1 VRSVPPGT
9 PRARPIVSHRRGRGL
24 AIGVTEPNPNL
35 IWSAGARPHPPAG
48 FGPARDQLASLHPD
62 YLRVVV
68 DWSTLQPRPSAP
80 PGLAAGRDG
89 CERGIG
95 PCAPYAGLRDLFAA
109 IASHPALTPV
119 VVIYGAP
126 AWAAS
131 GAAGCERPGTLP
143 RSRSLTP
150 AGLSGYRTLI
160 RSLLAL
166 ARRAGL
172 ELPWWSPWN
181 EPNHPYFISPQRP
194 RCDAHAQPDSPRDYA
209 RLVRAMR
216 SELAADHQP
225 HGLVLGDLA
234 GFTKPSPVAVGV
246 GEFVAGLPDDVACA
260 GPVWA
265 VHYGLARLAR
275 RAEATVDQ
283 LERALARRRCPARA
297 RIWVTEAGA
306 PTPQAVVAGAG
317 DPVASCRELAAV
329 LAHWN
334 ADPRVDAVFQ
344 YTFREDP
351 LFPIGLADT
360 HLTRLYPAYGIWRAW
375 GARSPADPAPA
386 AGARAACA

>member
-1 VRSVPPGT
+1 M
-9 PRARPIVSHRRGRGL
+9 VSHRRGGGL
-24 AIGVTEPNPNL
+24 AIGVTEPNPHL
-35 IWSAGARPHPPAG
+35 IWSAGARPQAPPG
-48 FGPARDQLASLHPD
+48 FARARDQLAALHPD

-80 PGLAAGRDG
+80 PALAAGRDG

-109 IASHPALTPV
+109 IASHPGLTPV

-126 AWAAS
+126 AWAAV
-131 GAAGCERPGTLP
+131 GPAGCERPGTLP
-143 RSRSLTP
+143 RSRTLTP
-150 AGLSGYRTLI
+150 AGLAGYRTLI
-160 RSLLAL
+160 RSILAL
-166 ARRAGL
+166 ARATGL

-181 EPNHPYFISPQRP
+181 EPNHPYFISPQRS
-194 RCDAHAQPDSPRDYA
+194 RCNAHAPSDSPRYYA

-216 SELAADHQP
+216 SELAADPQP
-225 HGLVLGDLA
+225 HQLVLGDLA
-234 GFTKPSPVAVGV
+234 GFTNPSPIAVGV

-260 GPVWA
+260 SPVWA

-283 LERALARRRCPARA
+283 LERALARRGCPARA

-306 PTPQAVVAGAG
+306 PTPRAPVAGAG

-334 ADPRVDAVFQ
+334 ADPRVEAVFQ

-360 HLTRLYPAYGIWRAW
+360 RLTRLYPAYGVWRAW
-375 GARSPADPAPA
+375 GARSAADPVPA
-386 AGARAACA
+386 AGASAACA